1 MGTIKSGIGA
11 MFTVLN
17 RNKKCICLDFKNP
30 DDFEVLKKLIK
41 ETDVLVENYRPGIV
55 KKVRY

>member
-17 RNKKCICLDFKNP
+17 RNKKCICLDLKNP
-30 DDFEVLKKLIK
+30 EDFEVLQKLIK
-41 ETDVLVENYRPGIV
+41 ETDVLIENYRPGVV
-55 KKVRY
+55 KKT